1 MKRKVKPADAFI
13 TLFFVL
19 VMLIGI
25 AAILYPYFSSWWND
39 RTQTKIIELYDQSVG
54 RLDTSA
60 KDKILARA
68 QAYNTALENL
78 PDPMKQ
84 YEEVRGYDSILDVT
98 GTGSMGYIDIPKIS
112 VHLPIYHGTS
122 PEVLNIAVGHLQG
135 SSLPVGGAGTHAVIS
150 AHSGLPSAKLF
161 SAIDQLTEDDRF
173 TISVLDEV
181 LTYEVESI
189 NVVLP
194 YETELLQAEKG
205 RDLVTLLTCTPYGI
219 NTHRLL
225 VRAHR
230 IDSAETDGTTERKV
244 RIPADAVLV
253 ANVSSV
259 PFIIGPLLLFLFIYW
274 TLKGKPKTKR
284 YYSVYT
290 CQSYINIHERNGD
303 STCRKHASKKQRRY

>member
-60 KDKILARA
+60 KNKILARA

-112 VHLPIYHGTS
+112 VHLPIY
-122 PEVLNIAVGHLQG
+122 
-135 SSLPVGGAGTHAVIS
+135 
-150 AHSGLPSAKLF
+150 
-161 SAIDQLTEDDRF
+161 
-173 TISVLDEV
+173 
-181 LTYEVESI
+181 
-189 NVVLP
+189 
-194 YETELLQAEKG
+194 
-205 RDLVTLLTCTPYGI
+205 
-219 NTHRLL
+219 
-225 VRAHR
+225 
-230 IDSAETDGTTERKV
+230 
-244 RIPADAVLV
+244 
-253 ANVSSV
+253 
-259 PFIIGPLLLFLFIYW
+259 
-274 TLKGKPKTKR
+274 
-284 YYSVYT
+284 
-290 CQSYINIHERNGD
+290 
-303 STCRKHASKKQRRY
+303 